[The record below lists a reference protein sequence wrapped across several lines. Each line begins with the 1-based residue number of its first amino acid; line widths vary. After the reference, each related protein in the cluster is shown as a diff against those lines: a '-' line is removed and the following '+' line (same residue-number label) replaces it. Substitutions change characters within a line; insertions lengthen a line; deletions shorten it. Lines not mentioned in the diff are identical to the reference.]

1 MVYLPNL
8 EDKTDEEL
16 AQLTLKN
23 QEIFACLVN
32 RYSDKLFRYI
42 MRISDLSREDG
53 EDLLQDIFIKAYK
66 NLNSF
71 DKKLKFSSWI
81 YRIAHNQVID
91 NFRRK
96 KIRPRHISW
105 EDNENL
111 MVELLAEEGASHRI
125 DREIDHERL
134 IKALDNMD
142 YKYKEILELRF
153 LEDKNYQ
160 EISDILKKPAGTVAS
175 LLNRAKSKLAEEI
188 TKQQ

>member
-125 DREIDHERL
+125 DREIDRERL